1 MSSVDEHEAE
11 TSSINIQDEE
21 ENDYL
26 DQDYGLFDWLS
37 KIDVFA
43 PKIQMQF
50 KGETQY
56 RSATGGL
63 ISIGTFMVFVLLMYF
78 KIINHFGGDITPHR
92 RNLQNI
98 VNKDEKLDAFGWNF
112 FSKDNFKFY
121 SYTNGDLNQ
130 TLWNSPLNVK

>member
-1 MSSVDEHEAE
+1 
-11 TSSINIQDEE
+11 
-21 ENDYL
+21 
-26 DQDYGLFDWLS
+26 
-37 KIDVFA
+37 
-43 PKIQMQF
+43 MQF

-130 TLWNSPLNVK
+130 T